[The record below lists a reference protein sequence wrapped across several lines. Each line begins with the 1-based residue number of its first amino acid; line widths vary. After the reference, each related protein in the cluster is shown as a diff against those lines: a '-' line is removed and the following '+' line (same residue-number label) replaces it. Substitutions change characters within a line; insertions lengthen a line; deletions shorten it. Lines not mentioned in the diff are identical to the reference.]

1 MSFVIVP
8 SNTRC
13 LNMGDVA
20 MLQVAVARLRAL
32 WPDEELRVFTSDPV
46 ALAQFCPSV
55 TPILLPDWPDWC
67 TDRYLAG
74 RLHTWLAGPAS
85 DRLAGVSAAIA
96 CRLPS
101 LREHLLRLRTV
112 LRHQDRQSFRD
123 FLAAIA
129 GSRLVF
135 VSGGGGIGDP
145 FSAYSNLVLLALQ
158 CALRRGIPTAMV
170 SHGFAPLTSPNL
182 RGKAAAILPKV
193 DLIALREERASRP
206 LLASL
211 GVPLE
216 RVATTGDDAIE
227 LAYDARREEPGTA
240 IGINFR
246 VARAAGTTDADIHG
260 VAKGVQQFASR
271 VDAPLIPLPIARQR
285 NLDANAIRL
294 LLAEFATPDNGQP
307 DPDTPQKVIEQVGR
321 CRVVLTGAYH
331 AAVFALGQGIPAVCL
346 ARSQYSMN
354 RFLGLADQFR
364 CGGCYVVSL
373 DDVDVS
379 RRVAATMAS
388 AWEETERVRNPLR
401 SAAARQIGLG
411 HEAYDGIQ
419 TVLEHSD
426 ALGARRR
433 GVASHKGTKEDTRRE
448 RIAGAR
454 IGRTY

>member
-1 MSFVIVP
+1 VSFVIVP
-8 SNTRC
+8 SNMHC

-20 MLQVAVARLRAL
+20 MLQVAVGRLRSL
-32 WPDEELRVFTSDPV
+32 WPAEKLRVFTSDPA
-46 ALAQFCPSV
+46 ALGRYCPGV
-55 TPILLPDWPDWC
+55 EPIVLPDQPDWC
-67 TDRYLAG
+67 TDHYFAG
-74 RLHTWLAGPAS
+74 RLHTYLTVTLS
-85 DRLAGVSAAIA
+85 ERLVGLNVTIA
-96 CRLPS
+96 CRLPT
-101 LREHLLRLRTV
+101 LRERLLRLRTA
-112 LRHQDRQSFRD
+112 LRRRDRQSFHD
-123 FLAAIA
+123 FLEAVE
-129 GSRLVF
+129 GSRLVL
-135 VSGGGGIGDP
+135 VSGAGGVGDP

-158 CALRRGIPTAMV
+158 CAVRRGIPTAMV

-182 RGKAAAILPKV
+182 RAKAAAILPKV
-193 DLIALREERASRP
+193 DFIALREERASRP
-206 LLASL
+206 LLTSL

-227 LAYDARREEPGTA
+227 LAYGARREELGTA

-271 VDAPLIPLPIARQR
+271 VDAALIPLPIARQR
-285 NLDANAIRL
+285 NLDADAIRL
-294 LLAEFATPDNGQP
+294 LLSEFANADNGGP
-307 DPDTPQKVIEQVGR
+307 DPDTPLKVIEQVAR
-321 CRVVLTGAYH
+321 CRIVVTGAYH
-331 AAVFALGQGIPAVCL
+331 AAVFALAQGIPAVCL
-346 ARSQYSMN
+346 ARSQYSMD
-354 RFLGLADQFR
+354 RFLGLADQFPY
-364 CGGCYVVSL
+364 GGCYVVSL

-379 RRVAATMAS
+379 RRVAETMAS